1 MRQASFKYETPR
13 LEPKSSQIFLAI
25 KRCERTTIGNLLSDH
40 EAIIEGGCISATIGV
55 KLLNS
60 LTAMVAYL
68 RPLKI
73 ELRENVVSL
82 PILVRF

>member
-1 MRQASFKYETPR
+1 MRQASFKYEMPR

-25 KRCERTTIGNLLSDH
+25 KRCERTKIGYLLSDH

-60 LTAMVAYL
+60 LTAMVAYV